1 MRNDRI
7 RDNTLNRDQAL
18 QHWNT
23 IRDAIVK
30 IYAQKA
36 SSLSYEELYR
46 TAYNLVLHKHGEM
59 LYDNVKKTTIE
70 MLQPIAQKLINMPD
84 DEDLL
89 KEITKVWD
97 LERNVI
103 IKIKDILL
111 YMDKNFVPKMKNLQP
126 VYSMQT
132 NQFKTHVIL
141 KPQIKKKLVTLMLD
155 EIKKERNGEQIE
167 RICLQKV
174 VEMLIEVGMQSK
186 RIYEQEFEAVLV
198 QQTRDYYRNESNQLI
213 TQNSCNSYLMK
224 ANLRLNEE
232 QDRVNSYLHQSSHDK
247 IISEFLKEY
256 IENHA
261 QTLLKMEN
269 SGIIQMLKND

>member
-1 MRNDRI
+1 
-7 RDNTLNRDQAL
+7 
-18 QHWNT
+18 
-23 IRDAIVK
+23 
-30 IYAQKA
+30 
-36 SSLSYEELYR
+36 
-46 TAYNLVLHKHGEM
+46 
-59 LYDNVKKTTIE
+59 
-70 MLQPIAQKLINMPD
+70 
-84 DEDLL
+84 
-89 KEITKVWD
+89 
-97 LERNVI
+97 
-103 IKIKDILL
+103 
-111 YMDKNFVPKMKNLQP
+111 
-126 VYSMQT
+126 
-132 NQFKTHVIL
+132 
-141 KPQIKKKLVTLMLD
+141 MLD

-261 QTLLKMEN
+261 HTLLKMEN